1 MNNITTMVELTNT
14 QQTMTS
20 LQIAEATGKN
30 HAHVMRDIR
39 NMVEKINESSRGL
52 VAKESKSAREDAKAK
67 GKYKGMSDNVVD
79 VIFDTFNRG
88 CSLQGYSIK
97 QATYKDTKGEPRSI
111 YILNKKASF
120 LLASGYNH
128 LLRMK
133 IIDRWEDLEKQA
145 ATPAYQIP
153 KSFTEALR
161 LAADQQ
167 EQIEAQQ
174 RQIGMQSE
182 QILQLS
188 TTITSM
194 EKKVTYM
201 DRIFACPST
210 VKVTVIAQDYGM
222 SAKAFNQL
230 LHKYGLQYKCGE
242 QWVLYAKYLPMGYVK
257 DTPFTY
263 VNTSGIENVKS
274 NMQWTQ
280 KGRAFLYEFLKERGI
295 LPMIEQ

>member
-1 MNNITTMVELTNT
+1 MNNLTITKAEVM
-14 QQTMTS
+14 MTS
-20 LQIAEATGKN
+20 LQIAEALGKPHN
-30 HAHVMRDIR
+30 EVLKAIR
-39 NMVEKINESSRGL
+39 KMEPAWAEICEGNFSLTYRNVEMPNGGTRREAIYSLTKEQFFYIATKYNDRAR
-52 VAKESKSAREDAKAK
+52 AKLIRRWRE
-67 GKYKGMSDNVVD
+67 
-79 VIFDTFNRG
+79 
-88 CSLQGYSIK
+88 
-97 QATYKDTKGEPRSI
+97 
-111 YILNKKASF
+111 
-120 LLASGYNH
+120 
-128 LLRMK
+128 
-133 IIDRWEDLEKQA
+133 LEEGT